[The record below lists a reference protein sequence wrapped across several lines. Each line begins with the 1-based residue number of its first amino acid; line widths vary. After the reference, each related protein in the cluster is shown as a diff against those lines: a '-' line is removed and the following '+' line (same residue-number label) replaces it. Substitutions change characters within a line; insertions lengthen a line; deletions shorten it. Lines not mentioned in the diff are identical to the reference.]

1 MGLYQ
6 TNPKMILERELFL
19 RSLRE
24 DDEFLAKLLRHLLD
38 VNLIKAAPQGFQEEE
53 DEGAGGAETQR

>member
-1 MGLYQ
+1 
-6 TNPKMILERELFL
+6 MILERELFL

-53 DEGAGGAETQR
+53 DEGAGGAETQW